1 MAVTKNI
8 EWFREANFSKCY
20 VQSCYS
26 SGLRTNPIALRVRES
41 RKTQTGNWDSGAFLG
56 GAQHWSNK
64 TKSLGQQTFQYTG
77 PTNEP
82 KTLDQSNRPPSFAFV
97 WLSDNNGV
105 VEQNTALVLY
115 SVLASQTRGAS
126 YSAADCIAYNWVTL
140 KFDCDMALISATS
153 IQNLEIHY
161 HNFCLSRR
169 GNSTTSKSMPCQSRA
184 ARYSLL
190 QMTHAPVT
198 P

>member
-26 SGLRTNPIALRVRES
+26 SGLRTNPIALRVREL
-41 RKTQTGNWDSGAFLG
+41 RETQTGNWDSGAFLG

-64 TKSLGQQTFQYTG
+64 TKWLGQQTFQYTG

-82 KTLDQSNRPPSFAFV
+82 RTLDQSNRLLHLHLFDLV
-97 WLSDNNGV
+97 IITGW

-153 IQNLEIHY
+153 IQNVEIHY
-161 HNFCLSRR
+161 HNFCFSRR

-184 ARYSLL
+184 AR
-190 QMTHAPVT
+190 
-198 P
+198 

>member
-41 RKTQTGNWDSGAFLG
+41 RETQTGNWDSGAFLG

-77 PTNEP
+77 PTNESR
-82 KTLDQSNRPPSFAFV
+82 TLDQSNRPPSFAFV

-105 VEQNTALVLY
+105 GRTEYCARVVFSAGISDPRSFLFSCWLHRLQL
-115 SVLASQTRGAS
+115 S
-126 YSAADCIAYNWVTL
+126 YIEVRLWYGIN
-140 KFDCDMALISATS
+140 
-153 IQNLEIHY
+153 
-161 HNFCLSRR
+161 
-169 GNSTTSKSMPCQSRA
+169 
-184 ARYSLL
+184 
-190 QMTHAPVT
+190 
-198 P
+198 